1 MIQKKLLRKFQVV
14 WDQDPAFDRQADGW
28 DAAWKKYVESR
39 DPSGLPVKDGL
50 KPCIFHCKPLTM
62 NGYGRLLSEPTKL
75 GQCVEAVRYGL
86 DKVDGFEVDGLP
98 MAFDTTSFEQDGKDK
113 RLKSDVLEQLFDP
126 LIFLSVGS
134 AIIDESQLDPTRAR
148 G

>member
-1 MIQKKLLRKFQVV
+1 LIQKKLLRKFQVV

-50 KPCIFHCKPLTM
+50 KPCVFHCKPLTM
-62 NGYGRLLSEPTKL
+62 GGFNRMLGEMTQL
-75 GQCVEAVRYGL
+75 GQFIEAVRYGL
-86 DKVDGFEVDGLP
+86 ENVDGFEVDGMPLRL
-98 MAFDTTSFEQDGKDK
+98 DTTSHENDGRDR
-113 RLKSDVLEQLFDP
+113 RLKADVMDQLFDP
-126 LIFLSVGS
+126 ILFAAIGS
-134 AIIDESQLDPTRAR
+134 AIIAESQLDPTRAR